1 MIAPCHSTVI
11 SKWFQWGNKHCFFGV
26 HMGFIW
32 GSTEHSR
39 TFPREC
45 KHVMCT
51 DQHVWVRLRSWHQ
64 GISMPMNKVMLLLD
78 SWLHGAAQKKPIT
91 TWSPKSKCLKR
102 KSVLVRKDLAQIQI
116 HHDCVSMLVCFR
128 FAILYEPYSSAFH
141 QLSNAKQSSNVV
153 SIIVAAPLL
162 PRMGRWELCG
172 GGKWL
177 WQTLT
182 NAGRLCWSCCSMWF
196 FDTKKIQ
203 KASILW
209 FILKLVLSYWSSEV
223 IWSSWFPISRWS
235 CLSRGHPSRESAQ
248 WCVTSTMSRA
258 PQTDQPGSTGIRDQ
272 R

>member
-1 MIAPCHSTVI
+1 MVLPKKNQSRLGAPNPNAL
-11 SKWFQWGNKHCFFGV
+11 KEKPFWWGK
-26 HMGFIW
+26 IW
-32 GSTEHSR
+32 H
-39 TFPREC
+39 
-45 KHVMCT
+45 
-51 DQHVWVRLRSWHQ
+51 RLFWWGKIWHRF
-64 GISMPMNKVMLLLD
+64 KF
-78 SWLHGAAQKKPIT
+78 IT
-91 TWSPKSKCLKR
+91 TAFQCWFVS
-102 KSVLVRKDLAQIQI
+102 DLQYFMSLISI
-116 HHDCVSMLVCFR
+116 
-128 FAILYEPYSSAFH
+128 SS
-141 QLSNAKQSSNVV
+141 KQSSNVV

-182 NAGRLCWSCCSMWF
+182 NADYRLCWSSCSMWF

-209 FILKLVLSYWSSEV
+209 FIMKLVLSYWSSEV
-223 IWSSWFPISRWS
+223 PGISWFPISRWS

-258 PQTDQPGSTGIRDQ
+258 PQTYQPGSTGIRDQ

>member
-1 MIAPCHSTVI
+1 MGQQALLF
-11 SKWFQWGNKHCFFGV
+11 W
-26 HMGFIW
+26 GFIW

-51 DQHVWVRLRSWHQ
+51 DQHVWVCLRSWHQ

-128 FAILYEPYSSAFH
+128 IAILYEPYSSAFH
-141 QLSNAKQSSNVV
+141 QLSNHPMLFQSLSQ
-153 SIIVAAPLL
+153 LL

-177 WQTLT
+177 WQTLR
-182 NAGRLCWSCCSMWF
+182 NADYRLCWSCCSMWF

-203 KASILW
+203 KASILCFILK

-223 IWSSWFPISRWS
+223 PGISWYYESQPI
-235 CLSRGHPSRESAQ
+235 G
-248 WCVTSTMSRA
+248 
-258 PQTDQPGSTGIRDQ
+258 
-272 R
+272 

>member
-1 MIAPCHSTVI
+1 
-11 SKWFQWGNKHCFFGV
+11 
-26 HMGFIW
+26 
-32 GSTEHSR
+32 
-39 TFPREC
+39 
-45 KHVMCT
+45 
-51 DQHVWVRLRSWHQ
+51 
-64 GISMPMNKVMLLLD
+64 
-78 SWLHGAAQKKPIT
+78 
-91 TWSPKSKCLKR
+91 
-102 KSVLVRKDLAQIQI
+102 
-116 HHDCVSMLVCFR
+116 
-128 FAILYEPYSSAFH
+128 
-141 QLSNAKQSSNVV
+141 
-153 SIIVAAPLL
+153 LL